1 MNPSRS
7 DADPTRQAG
16 NRRKAIAD
24 LKRRL
29 NSAKR
34 EVLDVF
40 SSVPVTNR
48 VTYIYEIDPSQLLT
62 VDDRIRQIINYW
74 LETQSEDKPA
84 RYFFD
89 AYGTRAATMGVGDSA
104 ARVAPQLEIAGFS
117 TATLSQLE
125 IENIIMGSAY
135 RRVIEL
141 IHARAFNEMKGFV
154 GDTAR
159 DLSRVLSQ
167 VVLDGRSPREA
178 QRQIIKQ
185 FDQSV
190 VRAERIA
197 RTEINRAYN
206 VARNEQNKDVKNR
219 LDINLVVAHRSAL
232 LPNGRTRKSHGERHG
247 KMFTMQEQDDWWAE
261 GANRI
266 NCYCGVIEVVLD
278 KNGKP
283 FDQGLIDKME
293 KQRKAW
299 F

>member
-206 VARNEQNKDVKNR
+206 VARNEQNKDVKKR

>member
-185 FDQSV
+185 FDQSI